1 MTIQVIDRHHN
12 FPRRRSAMSL
22 PVRTKSSRPTTQ
34 VNPRLDKS
42 LAAYM
47 AAAGAAGVALLAAQS
62 AEAKIVYT
70 PAHTTI
76 APRSSVPIDLNHDGV
91 NDFLLS
97 NWQYGQVSHLSVIH
111 QAASNGVI
119 SKNQAL
125 GAAADLPLG
134 VQIGPA
140 RFFEEVGSMATQGFV
155 SGVSFAHGPWED
167 AHNRYLGLKF
177 SINGETHYGWARL
190 TVTTKGSI
198 SATLSGYAY
207 ETVPNRPIIMG
218 QMSGTD
224 TASAAKPEEM
234 LAPSDRSAT
243 LGMLARGANSLT
255 IWRRDEEVIS
265 PAV

>member
-1 MTIQVIDRHHN
+1 MSHPVSANTSRFRQKVRID
-12 FPRRRSAMSL
+12 A
-22 PVRTKSSRPTTQ
+22 K
-34 VNPRLDKS
+34 LDKN

-47 AAAGAAGVALLAAQS
+47 AAAAAAGVSLLATQS

-76 APRSSVPIDLNHDGV
+76 APRSSVPLDLNHDGV
-91 NDFLLS
+91 NDFVLS
-97 NWQYGQVSHLSVIH
+97 NWQYGQVSHLSIIH

-119 SKNQAL
+119 SRNQAL
-125 GAAADLPLG
+125 GPAADLPLG

-140 RFFEEVGSMATQGFV
+140 RFFEGVGSMATQGSV
-155 SGVSFAHGPWED
+155 SGESFARGPWED

-190 TVTTKGSI
+190 SVTTKGSI
-198 SATLSGYAY
+198 SATLTGYAY

-224 TASAAKPEEM
+224 TASAVSPEQM
-234 LAPSDRSAT
+234 LAPSDRPAT
-243 LGMLARGANSLT
+243 LGMLGQGAGSLSL
-255 IWRRDEEVIS
+255 WRRDEEITV